1 MSAPTFS
8 PRSPRPPQNTGSHCA
23 VRSGHRPAPHPPR
36 PPLPGIGVGATAVPV
51 PAIPAG
57 RLSRYR
63 VRADRPGL
71 ELEAGETVLCTPYEP
86 TALGMVVLVRCESD
100 DYAPGALVPVWAL
113 EFLEHTDEHADPAE
127 WSALGRRA

>member
-8 PRSPRPPQNTGSHCA
+8 PRFPRPHHRTGSHCA
-23 VRSGHRPAPHPPR
+23 ARTGHHPAAR
-36 PPLPGIGVGATAVPV
+36 QVLPGIGVGATAVPV

-86 TALGMVVLVRCESD
+86 AALGMVVLVRCESD

-127 WSALGRRA
+127 WSKLGRRGT